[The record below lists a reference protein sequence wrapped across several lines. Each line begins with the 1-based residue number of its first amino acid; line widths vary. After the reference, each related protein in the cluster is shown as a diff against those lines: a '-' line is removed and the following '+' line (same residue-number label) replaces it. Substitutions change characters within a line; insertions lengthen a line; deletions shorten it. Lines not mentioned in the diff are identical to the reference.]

1 MMKSKLKSISFEN
14 FKLFSEKIKVDFPTD
29 SLFILDGPNGYGK
42 TTCFDAIEILIK
54 GERNRE
60 VSLDTTYKARNRSLP
75 FVNNREKKIIIKGIF
90 EVDGVERI
98 YLREFEANSNKGVH
112 QNIKEASKLYRID
125 NGENQLIMPEEMYQ
139 DLGLNSDGSNFNL
152 LHYVQQEES
161 TTFLKQSEKGRMD
174 ELGKLFNTAQ
184 VDDEIRKLA
193 VVKKRVQKLINDLD
207 KRLYESKQRKSSF
220 SSDNKEIAQVPFVQ
234 LFNQL
239 ECSWDRQ
246 SYVFEDFKLVKEI
259 MAELEE
265 LKRLVAHKDEFK
277 TYRKNRQII
286 NLAKKDKLL
295 KLLLISP
302 SILKK
307 KEQIRKVANEVNKN
321 QTWLQSKDESQKI
334 KWLLEDQYAYA
345 FEYINYSQDSFK
357 QLQSSILE
365 MKKKV
370 NSSEKL
376 LINLQQTRE
385 KLHGEH
391 QRLLDKE
398 ETDHTS
404 CPYCGGNYD
413 IDALEHA
420 YQLAKELYKG
430 NDELAEKVLSMEKE
444 RNEQIMKFASQMTMF
459 NEKHQGELLLNEW
472 LEEGKGV
479 QEKLES
485 SKMHVS

>member
-1 MMKSKLKSISFEN
+1 M
-14 FKLFSEKIKVDFPTD
+14 IK
-29 SLFILDGPNGYGK
+29 
-42 TTCFDAIEILIK
+42 
-54 GERNRE
+54 
-60 VSLDTTYKARNRSLP
+60 
-75 FVNNREKKIIIKGIF
+75 
-90 EVDGVERI
+90 
-98 YLREFEANSNKGVH
+98 
-112 QNIKEASKLYRID
+112 
-125 NGENQLIMPEEMYQ
+125 PEEMYQ

-184 VDDEIRKLA
+184 VDDELKKLDA
-193 VVKKRVQKLINDLD
+193 VRNRVQKLINDLNQQLSD
-207 KRLYESKQRKSSF
+207 SEKRKNSF
-220 SSDNKEIAQVPFVQ
+220 LIENKDEKIAQVPFVQ

-239 ECSWDRQ
+239 EHSWDRQ

-259 MAELEE
+259 MAELDE

-286 NLAKKDKLL
+286 NLAEKDKLL

-302 SILKK
+302 SVLKK
-307 KEQIRKVANEVNKN
+307 KEQIRKIANEVNKN

-334 KWLLEDQYAYA
+334 NWILEDQYVYA

-365 MKKKV
+365 IKKKV
-370 NSSEKL
+370 NVSENL

-391 QRLLDKE
+391 QCLLDKE

-404 CPYCGGNYD
+404 CPYCGENYA
-413 IDALEHA
+413 IEALEHA

-444 RNEQIMKFASQMTMF
+444 RNEQIMKFASQMTTF

-472 LEEGKGV
+472 LTDLIKISKSLDIVRIRTLKKELNEVKGSIKQSFKV
-479 QEKLES
+479 P
-485 SKMHVS
+485 